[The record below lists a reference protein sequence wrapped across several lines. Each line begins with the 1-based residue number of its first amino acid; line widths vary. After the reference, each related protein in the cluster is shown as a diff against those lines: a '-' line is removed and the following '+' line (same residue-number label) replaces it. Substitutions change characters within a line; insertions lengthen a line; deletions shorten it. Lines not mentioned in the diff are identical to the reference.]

1 MFILRGGSIVDVL
14 RPNLKVLRT
23 VIVFLY
29 ILLFCKSRRSEDSV
43 PSDSLQNR
51 GSARRVV
58 VDRRVASCVPQ
69 HQTSSSSHTHCYY
82 LVVLVVS
89 RQSALYCFIRF
100 KNVVEVQNDFSTL
113 LLNSIPSRHAA
124 VNFLLYSCFL
134 HLPDIVSVQNVLI
147 RKVSKTKSWYQAYL
161 LQEQLL
167 ACVSSK

>member
-14 RPNLKVLRT
+14 RPNLKVLQT

-51 GSARRVV
+51 GSSPRVV

-69 HQTSSSSHTHCYY
+69 HQTSNN
-82 LVVLVVS
+82 VVVS
-89 RQSALYCFIRF
+89 YALLLLGCVGCVAPVGILLFYLF

-124 VNFLLYSCFL
+124 VNSYYIRVFYICLNLT
-134 HLPDIVSVQNVLI
+134 DVVSVQNVLI
-147 RKVSKTKSWYQAYL
+147 RKVSKTKSWY
-161 LQEQLL
+161 
-167 ACVSSK
+167 